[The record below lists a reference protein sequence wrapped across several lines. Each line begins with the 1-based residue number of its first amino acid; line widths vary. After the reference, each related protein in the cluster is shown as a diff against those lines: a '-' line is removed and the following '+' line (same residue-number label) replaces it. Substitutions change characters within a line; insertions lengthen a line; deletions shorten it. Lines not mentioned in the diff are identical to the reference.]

1 MKKKLSAFLALLVS
15 ILALISSVGCSGDK
29 TDVIPKAEDVA
40 SVKVAMSTDCMY
52 ADDYRWV
59 KNADIILSDSQTE
72 SKPILFEI
80 SDTDAIREAV
90 EMNKRLESLES
101 LQCKCIPFRYK
112 CEYTMKDGSRI
123 YNDITRIAENHEE
136 LFGNFLKK
144 INKYAV
150 AVLTYTRF
158 DSDEWAE

>member
-1 MKKKLSAFLALLVS
+1 MKKRISAYLALLIS
-15 ILALISSVGCSGDK
+15 TLALLSTVGCSGDK

-40 SVKVAMSTDCMY
+40 SVKLAMSTGCMY

-59 KNADIILSDSQTE
+59 ENADILLSDSQTA

-80 SDTDAIREAV
+80 HDTAVISEAV
-90 EMNKRLESLES
+90 EMNKRLESLEGR
-101 LQCKCIPFRYK
+101 QCMCIPFRYK

-123 YNDITRIAENHEE
+123 YNDITKIAENHEE
-136 LFGNFLKK
+136 LFGDFLKK

-150 AVLTYTRF
+150 AVLTHTRF